1 MSNQKETFSYKGY
14 FGSAE
19 VSQEDECFAGQI
31 LYIDDLIMY
40 EGDTYKE
47 LEQAFQASVDDYLAF
62 CDEVGKEPQKTYSGS
77 FNIRIGAVLHRQA
90 VRTAALLDISLNEFV
105 RNSIAEGVANGTAR
119 SSSRPL
125 IYFGIPHF
133 VSGMTAEGTSIGTSA
148 GSTNFYTPT
157 SNENASSGYSG
168 LLSSTSPSTS
178 QQLPSLKPQLRRV
191 A

>member
-47 LEQAFQASVDDYLAF
+47 FEQAFQASVDNYLAF
-62 CDEVGKEPQKTYSGS
+62 CEEEGKEPQKTYSGS
-77 FNIRIGAVLHRQA
+77 FNIRIGAVLHGQA

-119 SSSRPL
+119 SSSGPL
-125 IYFGIPHF
+125 IYFGTPHF
-133 VSGMTAEGTSIGTSA
+133 VSGSREFVCAAVECGARGEAKSQA
-148 GSTNFYTPT
+148 GNGRDRGIRRR
-157 SNENASSGYSG
+157 AAGG
-168 LLSSTSPSTS
+168 LWC
-178 QQLPSLKPQLRRV
+178 
-191 A
+191 